1 MLYGDGKNKNNGQDK
16 KPDTRAKTRPEDKLR
31 PEKQTGKLNFMRDT
45 WANANPTNKRRI
57 VIAGLIFVAVLVV
70 FAGYKFS
77 GRSFSGKNG
86 EEAVTGDKT
95 REINLDQNM
104 VEKGLYES
112 THSLLSH
119 QNDELAKLKAELQ
132 KLKETPPVVTHETVR
147 VNPGIPTEKIPP
159 TDKSVSIPPPPVAS
173 QSVKSRD
180 KRRSMYEPPPPPPLT
195 QEQGLMGGIAFVSN
209 SEPQKEEENQGKKKE
224 EQQVYLPPS
233 FMEAT
238 LLSGLAAPTTSAG
251 KNNPLPILMR
261 IKDLAVLPNK
271 VKANLKGCFLIAEGV
286 GNLADERVHA
296 RLLTLSCISRKG
308 AAVID
313 QAVKGFIVDSDGKV
327 GLKGMV
333 TAKMGS
339 MLARSALTGF
349 LGGMGDAIDE
359 SSLTS
364 SWSVATGANQK
375 WFTDT
380 DMKHIT
386 KAGVGKGIS
395 NAMKDLQKFYLQ
407 LAEQTMPVIEVG
419 ATKTV
424 TAVISEGIMLKI
436 KDYNTDSRL

>member
-1 MLYGDGKNKNNGQDK
+1 MLYGKTENTSQDK
-16 KPDTRAKTRPEDKLR
+16 PDIQGKPQSEDKS
-31 PEKQTGKLNFMRDT
+31 QSGQKLDIPNFTRRAWDGIH
-45 WANANPTNKRRI
+45 PDNKRRI
-57 VIAGLIFVAVLVV
+57 VIACLVFIAVAATL
-70 FAGYKFS
+70 AGYKFS
-77 GRSFSGKNG
+77 GRSFSGENVQKPVAEN
-86 EEAVTGDKT
+86 KM
-95 REINLDQNM
+95 REIDLDKKM

-112 THSLLSH
+112 TRSSLAH
-119 QNDELAKLKAELQ
+119 QNNELEKIKFELE
-132 KLKETPPVVTHETVR
+132 KLKETPPVAHKAVSVAACTPSQDSQPVKKE
-147 VNPGIPTEKIPP
+147 
-159 TDKSVSIPPPPVAS
+159 VSIPPPPNR
-173 QSVKSRD
+173 QPIKEQN
-180 KRRSMYEPPPPPPLT
+180 KRKSMYESPPPPPYV
-195 QEQGLMGGIAFVSN
+195 QESGFTGGISFVSN
-209 SEPQKEEENQGKKKE
+209 NDPQKNTPDEGKKKE
-224 EQQVYLPPS
+224 EQTIYLPPS

-261 IKDLAVLPNK
+261 IKDLAVLPNQI
-271 VKANLKGCFLIAEGV
+271 KANLKGCFLIAEGV

-296 RLLTLSCISRKG
+296 RLLTLSCLSKKG
-308 AAVID
+308 SCLID
-313 QAVKGFIVDSDGKV
+313 QSVKGFIVDSDGKV

-349 LGGMGDAIDE
+349 LGGIGDAIDQ

-364 SWSVATGANQK
+364 SFSTATGANQQ

-380 DMKHIT
+380 DAKNISR
-386 KAGVGKGIS
+386 AGAGKGIS

-424 TAVISEGIMLKI
+424 TAVISEGVMLKI
-436 KDYNTDSRL
+436 KENPNPGGA